1 MNICFRADSSLAKL
15 LQEQADK
22 EGTNASQ
29 IIRQAIL
36 VYLTQR
42 KPKGNK

>member
-1 MNICFRADSSLAKL
+1 MNICFRADDGLAKL
-15 LQEQADK
+15 LQEQAEK

-29 IIRQAIL
+29 IIRQAIV

-42 KPKGNK
+42 KPGGKK